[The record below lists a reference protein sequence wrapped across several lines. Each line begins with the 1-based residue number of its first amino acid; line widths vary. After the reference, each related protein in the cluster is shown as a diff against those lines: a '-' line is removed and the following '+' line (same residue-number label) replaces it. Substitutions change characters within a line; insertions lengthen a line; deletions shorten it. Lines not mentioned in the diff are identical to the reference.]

1 MYNHPASS
9 QQLSQAYSSITNNIN
24 SSTHKVENFI
34 KSSLTLNK
42 SLFDRN
48 LKESKGYSNYN
59 TTRVLRDLALFKEE
73 IQNILVAL
81 AKAQHITNVA
91 LLDIKKLLKNNS
103 FEESIIKI
111 RETGTNTPEL
121 EISSIGIQSG
131 DLSLD
136 KNNIKVLIDSNNGK
150 NARTTTKDDSSV
162 YYSS

>member
-1 MYNHPASS
+1 MYNHPATS

-24 SSTHKVENFI
+24 SSTHKIENSI

-73 IQNILVAL
+73 IQNTLVAL
-81 AKAQHITNVA
+81 AKAQHTTNVA
-91 LLDIKKLLKNNS
+91 LLDIKKLLR
-103 FEESIIKI
+103 I
-111 RETGTNTPEL
+111 EL
-121 EISSIGIQSG
+121 EDSFP
-131 DLSLD
+131 D
-136 KNNIKVLIDSNNGK
+136 KTNIKVLIGNNNGK
-150 NARTTTKDDSSV
+150 NVGNTSKDDSSV